1 MKINELISFLQNIE
15 NKELPIYIFNDG
27 DILLIEEDMFDLSIN
42 DRIDINI
49 ISE

>member
-27 DILLIEEDMFDLSIN
+27 NILLIQEYMFDLSIN